1 MANYIKST
9 NFTAK
14 DSLPSG
20 DSARIVKGTEID
32 VEFSAIASAVAS
44 KSDSNSPSF
53 TGTPTAPT
61 APAGTNTT
69 QIATTAFAD
78 AVAKAAFPVGGIILW
93 SGSIAAIPATWQLCD
108 GTNGTPNLRDR
119 FIVGAGSTYSVGA
132 TGGANTVTLDATM
145 LPAHTHSLSAS
156 GTTSGQSND
165 HAHSGTT
172 SPVSNDHAHTFSGS
186 TGGQSANHTHGM
198 TFSRTSKSNNSTPFI
213 LSDPNVGENLNGSTT
228 LTTGG
233 VSSDHVHFISGT
245 TSGITANHTHTV
257 TTGGVSANHTHTVT
271 VTGTSGGTGGGLAH
285 ENRPPYYALAYIQK
299 MS

>member
-32 VEFSAIASAVAS
+32 VEFTAISSAIAS

-61 APAGTNTT
+61 AALGTNTT
-69 QIATTAFAD
+69 QLATTAFAD
-78 AVAKAAFPVGGIILW
+78 AAAKAAFPVGGIILW
-93 SGSIAAIPATWQLCD
+93 SGAVSAIPATWQLCN
-108 GTNGTPNLRDR
+108 GTNGTPDLRNR
-119 FIVGAGSTYSVGA
+119 FIVGAGSTYAVNA
-132 TGGANTVTLDATM
+132 TGGSADSVVV
-145 LPAHTHSLSAS
+145 AHTHT
-156 GTTSGQSND
+156 GT
-165 HAHSGTT
+165 
-172 SPVSNDHAHTFSGS
+172 
-186 TGGQSANHTHGM
+186 TGGQSVNHTHGM

-233 VSSDHVHFISGT
+233 VSSDHNHSFTTASSGGSGT
-245 TSGITANHTHTV
+245 NTN
-257 TTGGVSANHTHTVT
+257 
-271 VTGTSGGTGGGLAH
+271 L
-285 ENRPPYYALAYIQK
+285 PPYYALCYIQK
-299 MS
+299 MA